1 MKVQRI
7 LRSGFGSRLMTA
19 LLFAGMGAAL
29 ERAGWK
35 DYAILWV
42 IAVGSVVLGMLRRTY
57 GFQPPLAT
65 PRVMKAGV

>member
-7 LRSGFGSRLMTA
+7 LQSGFGSRLMSA
-19 LLFAGMGAAL
+19 LLFAGMGATL

-35 DYAILWV
+35 GSAILWV
-42 IAVGSVVLGMLRRTY
+42 VVVGSVGLGVLRRIY